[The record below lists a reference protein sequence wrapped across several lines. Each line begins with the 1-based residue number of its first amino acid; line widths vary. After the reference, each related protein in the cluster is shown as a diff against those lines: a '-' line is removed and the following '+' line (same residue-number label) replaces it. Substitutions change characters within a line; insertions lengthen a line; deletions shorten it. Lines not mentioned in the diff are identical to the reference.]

1 MKRPSVLI
9 LVLVGLALGG
19 LVLFLAMR
27 FPDALNSRGEQ
38 IQLTH
43 ALLIL
48 GVVGAAFVLHGR
60 FQMRQAARH
69 AAIWIG
75 LGAMIVLGYSFR
87 DDVAE
92 QHSQH
97 PCGTVV
103 HTCAPWL
110 RGWRWE
116 IKH

>member
-9 LVLVGLALGG
+9 LILVGLALGG
-19 LVLFLAMR
+19 LLLFLAMR

-69 AAIWIG
+69 AAIWIA
-75 LGAMIVLGYSFR
+75 LGAVIVLG
-87 DDVAE
+87 
-92 QHSQH
+92 
-97 PCGTVV
+97 
-103 HTCAPWL
+103 
-110 RGWRWE
+110 
-116 IKH
+116 